1 MNGVNV
7 AANLARTALSV
18 PHSSDRVQNRWVSLR
33 TDPLHPRT
41 LRPMTRRPTG
51 EPPPGSCERPDG
63 DGSHAES
70 STAPPY
76 VPELAAPELTEAE
89 CRRCGTYIA
98 GLDGRYACGV
108 CGWVNDHS
116 EGHRRLPR
124 ADEDPDRPPKGRR
137 RPKQL
142 PGPPDP
148 GLWAVSGTGA

>member
-1 MNGVNV
+1 
-7 AANLARTALSV
+7 
-18 PHSSDRVQNRWVSLR
+18 
-33 TDPLHPRT
+33 
-41 LRPMTRRPTG
+41 MTRRPTG
-51 EPPPGSCERPDG
+51 AHRPGTFERLYGDDSC
-63 DGSHAES
+63 AE
-70 STAPPY
+70 STAPLH

-137 RPKQL
+137 RPRQL
-142 PGPPDP
+142 PEPAPELTAELSAEPTGELPAEPTGGRPVEPTAELPAESPPGPRPEP
-148 GLWAVSGTGA
+148 VTGG

>member
-7 AANLARTALSV
+7 AANPARTALSV

-41 LRPMTRRPTG
+41 LRPMTRRPT
-51 EPPPGSCERPDG
+51 D
-63 DGSHAES
+63 SHAES
-70 STAPPY
+70 PAPPHAPGPA
-76 VPELAAPELTEAE
+76 VPEPAAPELTEAE

-108 CGWVNDHS
+108 CGWVNDHT

-137 RPKQL
+137 RPRQL
-142 PGPPDP
+142 PGPPDS
-148 GLWAVSGTGA
+148 GLRAVPGTGA

>member
-41 LRPMTRRPTG
+41 LRSMTRRPTG
-51 EPPPGSCERPDG
+51 EPHPGSCERPDG

-70 STAPPY
+70 TAPLH

-148 GLWAVSGTGA
+148 GPYAVSGTGG

>member
-1 MNGVNV
+1 MTPRPHG
-7 AANLARTALSV
+7 AHLPEERTES
-18 PHSSDRVQNRWVSLR
+18 
-33 TDPLHPRT
+33 TTPL
-41 LRPMTRRPTG
+41 
-51 EPPPGSCERPDG
+51 PP
-63 DGSHAES
+63 
-70 STAPPY
+70 
-76 VPELAAPELTEAE
+76 PELTEAE

-142 PGPPDP
+142 PWPPVEPAPAPAAEPGPELLP
-148 GLWAVSGTGA
+148 GS